1 MLSIYGAATK
11 KALKDFVGRP
21 ADEVFQETSMFGPE
35 YKGDGSY
42 PVVGPSPYVR
52 KWYATVR
59 VDGGKVSKVT

>member
-11 KALKDFVGRP
+11 KALKAFVGRP
-21 ADEVFQETSMFGPE
+21 ANEVFQETSMLGPE

-42 PVVGPSPYVR
+42 AVVGPSPYVR

-59 VDGGKVSKVT
+59 VQDGKVAKVT